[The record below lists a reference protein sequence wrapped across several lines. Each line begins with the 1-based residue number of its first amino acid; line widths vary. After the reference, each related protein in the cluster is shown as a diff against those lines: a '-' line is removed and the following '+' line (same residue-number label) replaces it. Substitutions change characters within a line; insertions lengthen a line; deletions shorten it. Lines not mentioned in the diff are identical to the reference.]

1 MSVRRLIAAW
11 TAVACLAAAPGATQ
25 QTGLDPRI
33 KPGQSFVVPF
43 PGLPKTLANAPSELH
58 IYIPKKYDLS
68 RKHPLFVW
76 LNGGAGGPGIRTGP
90 VGEDHFV
97 VVSMP
102 LYKVNPAAGLLLTA
116 EDSGLIWSCH
126 KQMLAEVERL
136 VPNISPELRVI
147 GGFSNGAN
155 CQAVLLNRVREFADA
170 FKGFL
175 LWEGG
180 NMLDNFKVLSGKS
193 LFVLYGQ
200 NSLGKYGA
208 PIAASAQKAGADA
221 EFFEM
226 KGVGHDAP
234 ASFDPKVHDWIDR
247 KVIYRDLPDAF
258 RAMNASL
265 GRSRWAEAVSL
276 YNRVSAMLLDESR
289 EEFPKTQ
296 EAHQKLCLAAQDAAA
311 KLPGSE
317 PTKQTITLWKKFV
330 SDWSP
335 CPPTDKIRSACSAFG
350 EAELKDVLLEAETG
364 RARALRKFLDEW
376 SGYAVRASA
385 IAALEELAGK
395 ELGTLMEKHKGPA
408 LLGPLQ
414 KFTHDYTFTPS
425 AQKALDRIQDIREDQ
440 ASTLLAQIKQ
450 MSNAA
455 DRKRAAQD
463 LIRNYDGTR
472 AAIEAREIR

>member
-1 MSVRRLIAAW
+1 MRRLISTW
-11 TAVACLAAAPGATQ
+11 TAVIILAAAQGAPPPS
-25 QTGLDPRI
+25 GLDPRI

-58 IYIPKKYDLS
+58 IYIPKKYDVS

-136 VPNISPELRVI
+136 VPNLSPELRVI

-226 KGVGHDAP
+226 KGIGHDAP

-247 KVIYRDLPDAF
+247 KVITRDLSDAF

-276 YNRVSAMLLDESR
+276 YNRVSGMLLDDSR
-289 EEFPKTQ
+289 EEYRKTQ
-296 EAHQKLCLAAQDAAA
+296 DAYQKLCQAAQDSAA

-317 PTKQTITLWKKFV
+317 PTKQTIGLWKKFV

-335 CPPTDKIRSACSAFG
+335 CPPADKIRAGCNSFA
-350 EAELKDVLLEAETG
+350 EAELKDVLLEAENG
-364 RARALRKFLDEW
+364 RARSLRKFLDEW
-376 SGYAVRASA
+376 NGYPVRSSA
-385 IAALEELAGK
+385 TQALEELAGK
-395 ELGTLMEKHKGPA
+395 EWGILLDKHKGPA

-414 KFTHDYTFTPS
+414 KFAHDYAGAPS
-425 AQKALDRIQDIREDQ
+425 AQKALDRVQEIREDL
-440 ASTLLAQIKQ
+440 AATLLAQIKQ
-450 MSNAA
+450 MASAA
-455 DRKRAAQD
+455 DRKRAAQE
-463 LIRNYDGTR
+463 LIRSYDGTR
-472 AAIEAREIR
+472 AAIEAREIH